1 MDVEEN
7 NPNQSLLM
15 LMMELDI
22 TAQERGLKSLKSL
35 LTAA

>member
-1 MDVEEN
+1 MHVEEN
-7 NPNQSLLM
+7 NPNQSSLM
-15 LMMELDI
+15 LMKELDI